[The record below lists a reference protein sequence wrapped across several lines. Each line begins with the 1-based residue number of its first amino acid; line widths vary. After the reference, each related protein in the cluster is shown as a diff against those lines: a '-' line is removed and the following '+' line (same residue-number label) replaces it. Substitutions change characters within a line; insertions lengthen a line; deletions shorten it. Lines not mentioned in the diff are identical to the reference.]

1 MAFFD
6 SKLSDE
12 PKLEDSI
19 AKLEEIQGGFKKNLA
34 NLHRIIEMLESKPE
48 LKGDIEVLKKDVESR
63 ANDLENE
70 VERLREDLKS
80 IQELLGMNL
89 DNHNSRKT

>member
-12 PKLEDSI
+12 PKLGESI
-19 AKLEEIQGGFKKNLA
+19 AKLEKIQGGFKQNLA

-48 LKGDIEVLKKDVESR
+48 LKDDIEVLKKDVESR